1 MTVDDL
7 IEKSRIEPRPYQKR
21 VINNTLKHF
30 LDDIGSVMIESPTG
44 SGKTVMGL
52 SICKLLQLSK
62 GLSVGW
68 VAMRRNLLAQAQQ
81 ENHDMGI
88 NANIEYISMFE
99 QNPPKVDLLV
109 IDEAQHDA
117 TDSCSHLHNS
127 IKPKFILGLSATPF
141 RADRAKLCFAKIV
154 KDAGLR
160 MLIREGWL
168 AQFDHYTIPEWSPE
182 KVAQHY
188 LNRPDKWGKTI
199 MFFHTLKDCFKAQE
213 CLAEKG
219 ISVDV
224 VTGSSD
230 RETQIANFEQDV
242 TKVLINCM
250 VLTEGFDCPSIQTAF
265 VRPSSK
271 GVTIQMAGRAFRK
284 FPGLPVKNIVQCR
297 GTPWP
302 FTKSADPIYQ
312 YVWKEDFWY
321 GLQTN
326 ENAALAR
333 NVVLHSIAKIET
345 KLPSLLTD
353 KKKKRNTFR

>member
-7 IEKSRIEPRPYQKR
+7 LLTSRIEPRPYQKR
-21 VINNTLKHF
+21 VINNTLRHF

-52 SICKLLQLSK
+52 SICKLLQLSR
-62 GLSVGW
+62 GLKIGW
-68 VAMRRNLLAQAQQ
+68 VAMRRNLLAQAED
-81 ENHDMGI
+81 ENRSMGI

-99 QNPPKVDLLV
+99 QSPPKVDLLV

-117 TDSCSHLHNS
+117 TDSCSHLHNT

-168 AQFDHYTIPEWSPE
+168 AQFDHYTIPEWSPD

-188 LNRPDKWGKTI
+188 LNSPDKWGKTI
-199 MFFHTLKDCFKAQE
+199 MFFHTLKDCFAAQE
-213 CLAEKG
+213 VLLNSG
-219 ISVDV
+219 VSVDV
-224 VTGSSD
+224 VTGQSD
-230 RETQIANFEQDV
+230 REKQILDFEEDR
-242 TKVLINCM
+242 TRVLINCM

-297 GTPWP
+297 ATPWP
-302 FTKSADPIYQ
+302 FVKSADPIFQ
-312 YVWKEDFWY
+312 YVWRDDYWY

-326 ENAALAR
+326 ENANLAR
-333 NVVLHSIAKIET
+333 NVVLQQIAKIET
-345 KLPSLLTD
+345 NMPALLTQ
-353 KKKKRNTFR
+353 KKKKGNVFR